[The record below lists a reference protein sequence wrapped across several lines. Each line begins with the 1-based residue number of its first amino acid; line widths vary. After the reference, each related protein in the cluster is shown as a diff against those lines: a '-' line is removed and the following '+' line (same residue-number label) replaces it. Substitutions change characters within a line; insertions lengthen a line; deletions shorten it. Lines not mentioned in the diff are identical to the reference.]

1 MNPIDLPSRPS
12 VRVDRLTKRFG
23 RQTAVDDVSFAIEP
37 GQTFGLLGPNGA
49 GKSTTI
55 RMLVGLAQP
64 DEGSIELLGQSS
76 ARRDESLKRRIGYVP
91 EQHNLY
97 RWMTVQE
104 ILRFTAKFYPRW
116 STATCDE
123 LLERFQLPLTKKIRH
138 LSKGM
143 TAKLGLL
150 LALAPSPDVLLMDEP
165 TSGLDPLIREELLES
180 ILATGTKDNR
190 RALMYSSHHIDDV
203 ARVADVIGIMD
214 NGRLVLVE
222 QIDKLHDRIKLM
234 RAVIDDGSLP
244 NWMPEQ
250 AVCSRLDRREWS
262 LTLYPFE
269 AELAEAIADR
279 NHVVSYELI
288 DMSLEDTFKQI
299 IRGRREAAPQEAT
312 SC

>member
-23 RQTAVDDVSFAIEP
+23 RQTAVDDVSFSIQA

-76 ARRDESLKRRIGYVP
+76 DRRDESLKRRIGYVP

-97 RWMTVQE
+97 RWMTVKE
-104 ILRFTAKFYPRW
+104 IIRFTETFYPRW
-116 STATCDE
+116 SNDTCEE
-123 LLERFQLPLTKKIRH
+123 LVQRFQLPMGKKIRH

-150 LALAPSPDVLLMDEP
+150 LALAPCPDVILMDEP
-165 TSGLDPLIREELLES
+165 TSGLDPIIREELLEG
-180 ILATGTKDNR
+180 ILATDNKNNH

-214 NGRLVLVE
+214 NGRLVMVE
-222 QIDKLHDRIKLM
+222 EINTLHDRIKLM
-234 RAVIDDGSLP
+234 RAVIDEGSLP
-244 NWMPEQ
+244 NWKPEQ
-250 AVCSRLDRREWS
+250 IVCSRLDRREWS

-269 AELAEAIADR
+269 KELAETIAER
-279 NHVVSYELI
+279 NRVVSYELI

-299 IRGRREAAPQEAT
+299 IRGRRETALQEA
-312 SC
+312 

>member
-1 MNPIDLPSRPS
+1 MNPIDLPTRPS
-12 VRVDRLTKRFG
+12 VRVERLTKRYG
-23 RQTAVDDVSFAIEP
+23 RQKAVDDVSFAIQS

-55 RMLVGLAQP
+55 RMLVGLARP

-76 ARRDESLKRRIGYVP
+76 DQRDVSLKRRIGYVP

-97 RWMTVQE
+97 RWMTVKE
-104 ILRFTAKFYPRW
+104 ILRFTARFYPRW
-116 STATCDE
+116 SNDTCDE
-123 LLERFQLPLTKKIRH
+123 LIQRFQLPLGKKIRH

-150 LALAPSPDVLLMDEP
+150 LALAPCPDVLLMDEP
-165 TSGLDPLIREELLES
+165 TSGLDPLIREELLEG
-180 ILATGTKDNR
+180 ILATGTKDSR

-203 ARVADVIGIMD
+203 ARVADVVGIMD

-222 QIDKLHDRIKLM
+222 EINRLHDRIKLM

-244 NWMPEQ
+244 SWMPEQ

-269 AELAEAIADR
+269 AELAEAIAER
-279 NHVVSYELI
+279 NRVVSFELI
-288 DMSLEDTFKQI
+288 DMSLEDAFKQI
-299 IRGRREAAPQEAT
+299 IRGRREAAPQEVT